1 MNCVAYV
8 RTANKKNKEANLLKQ
23 TEMIKAFI
31 EEKNWQL
38 DSVYTD
44 TGSGINM
51 NKNLHRMIEDAQ
63 QEKFDVI
70 VAIDPSRILRN
81 SDLSS
86 VIGKLHEENKVHI
99 ITVDKRVDT
108 LLKDDITL

>member
-1 MNCVAYV
+1 MKCVAYV
-8 RTANKKNKEANLLKQ
+8 RTASKKNKDANLLKQ

-31 EEKNWQL
+31 EEKNCKL

-44 TGSGINM
+44 TGSGVNT
-51 NKNLHRMIEDAQ
+51 NKNLLRMLEDAE

-86 VIGKLHEENKVHI
+86 VIGKLREENKVHI
-99 ITVDKRVDT
+99 FTVDKRIDT
-108 LLKDDITL
+108 IFKDDITL